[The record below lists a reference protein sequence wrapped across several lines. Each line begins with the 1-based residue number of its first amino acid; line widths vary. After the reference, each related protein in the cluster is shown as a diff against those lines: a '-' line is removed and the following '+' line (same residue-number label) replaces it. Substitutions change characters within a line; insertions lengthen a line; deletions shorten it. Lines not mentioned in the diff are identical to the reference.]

1 MKTFGSCTDREH
13 GNPVRI
19 VQVLIHDH
27 GFGRAGHVSRGGTRI
42 AAFAKSQ
49 QLHEQALIR
58 ALRLPVLLA
67 SLFADIRWFDAGSTL
82 RTGGSLCIRHVCL
95 LSAFC
100 VVAVN
105 SGSGHRFGGTVVVSR
120 GASVLA
126 YRRDERTCNPAES
139 AGSLQARVNLALG
152 SVSHDEMRAIFI
164 DFGELEAGLA
174 DSIFPVHD
182 GIHPLAATLRRGA
195 VAVAHALLGSW
206 HQDGRRTHR
215 ALLAFKQ
222 ALDVL
227 VITGLPDRVTLR
239 VSEGYAYYALHPETY
254 ALAAGRFAAERRP
267 HKAVC
272 LGIRSIGTSLS
283 GVVAAA
289 LEERGIS
296 IETHT
301 VRPHGHPFD
310 RQISLDDD
318 LARVLRTQPGECHFA
333 VVDEGPGLSGS
344 SFTSVVR
351 ALHEMRVD
359 HRRIALFP
367 SWTPDPT
374 MLRSVEAR
382 QVWSLCRSYTASTED
397 AGFGLDQTAGGDSCL
412 DFSAGR
418 WRHHVLGANEREW
431 PAVQPQHEVPKALIG
446 DRGSIVRFAGL
457 GEVREAKRARAD
469 RLAGAG
475 FGAPPGSLDRG
486 YLTLSFISGT
496 PCRASATAGLVD
508 RIADHLAFVVRA
520 FPASRSP
527 VGRRA
532 RRDDEDKCHAGPR
545 RRPHS
550 RSRAIPSRAG
560 RRPVRRDRRT
570 HPPA

>member
-1 MKTFGSCTDREH
+1 M
-13 GNPVRI
+13 
-19 VQVLIHDH
+19 
-27 GFGRAGHVSRGGTRI
+27 
-42 AAFAKSQ
+42 
-49 QLHEQALIR
+49 
-58 ALRLPVLLA
+58 
-67 SLFADIRWFDAGSTL
+67 
-82 RTGGSLCIRHVCL
+82 
-95 LSAFC
+95 
-100 VVAVN
+100 
-105 SGSGHRFGGTVVVSR
+105 
-120 GASVLA
+120 LA

-227 VITGLPDRVTLR
+227 VITGLPDTVTLR

-318 LARVLRTQPGECHFA
+318 LARVLA
-333 VVDEGPGLSGS
+333 
-344 SFTSVVR
+344 
-351 ALHEMRVD
+351 
-359 HRRIALFP
+359 
-367 SWTPDPT
+367 DPT
-374 MLRSVEAR
+374 RRMPLR
-382 QVWSLCRSYTASTED
+382 
-397 AGFGLDQTAGGDSCL
+397 
-412 DFSAGR
+412 GR
-418 WRHHVLGANEREW
+418 
-431 PAVQPQHEVPKALIG
+431 
-446 DRGSIVRFAGL
+446 
-457 GEVREAKRARAD
+457 
-469 RLAGAG
+469 
-475 FGAPPGSLDRG
+475 
-486 YLTLSFISGT
+486 
-496 PCRASATAGLVD
+496 
-508 RIADHLAFVVRA
+508 
-520 FPASRSP
+520 
-527 VGRRA
+527 
-532 RRDDEDKCHAGPR
+532 
-545 RRPHS
+545 
-550 RSRAIPSRAG
+550 
-560 RRPVRRDRRT
+560 
-570 HPPA
+570 